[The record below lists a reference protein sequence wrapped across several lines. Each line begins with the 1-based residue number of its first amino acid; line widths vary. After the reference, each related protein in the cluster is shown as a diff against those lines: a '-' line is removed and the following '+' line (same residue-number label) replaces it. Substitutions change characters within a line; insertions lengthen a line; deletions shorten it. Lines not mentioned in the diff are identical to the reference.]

1 MPQRRYPVAK
11 KATKPQPCG
20 RRVKSATITSAFR
33 TAPTMIHG
41 LNFPLLKWVFSM
53 IMPISA
59 SLIASQIRQ
68 TTMAAEITPNWATV
82 SFMVY
87 WT

>member
-1 MPQRRYPVAK
+1 
-11 KATKPQPCG
+11 
-20 RRVKSATITSAFR
+20 
-33 TAPTMIHG
+33 MIHG

-59 SLIASQIRQ
+59 SLTASQIRQ